1 MRKLL
6 PIGLGSLLVLACAA
20 AAAIAWFGR
29 PDEARAQG
37 APQPDL
43 VRYGDV
49 IVDLSRVIAVTH
61 QKDEVVRFTLD
72 SERPDGAVMEIVLS
86 KEMSS
91 DPGYVEQNWLK
102 VVKDLRV
109 GN

>member
-6 PIGLGSLLVLACAA
+6 PIGLGSLLLAGLAA
-20 AAAIAWFGR
+20 WYFAPAE
-29 PDEARAQG
+29 PARAQ
-37 APQPDL
+37 QPL
-43 VRYGDV
+43 QPELARYGDV

-61 QKDEVVRFTLD
+61 QKDEFVRFTLD
-72 SERPDGAVMEIVLS
+72 SERPDGAVMEVVLT
-86 KEMSS
+86 KEMSAA
-91 DPGYVEQNWLK
+91 PGYVDQNWLK

>member
-6 PIGLGSLLVLACAA
+6 PIGFGSLALAAG
-20 AAAIAWFGR
+20 AWYVTR
-29 PDEARAQG
+29 PDQAQAQRAP
-37 APQPDL
+37 APEL

-49 IVDLSRVIAVTH
+49 IVDLGRVIAVTH
-61 QKDEVVRFTLD
+61 QRDEFVRFTLD
-72 SERPDGAVMEIVLS
+72 SERPDGAVMEVVLS
-86 KEMSS
+86 KEMSAE
-91 DPGYVEQNWLK
+91 PGYVEQNWLK

>member
-6 PIGLGSLLVLACAA
+6 PIGLGSLLLACAGVWYFA
-20 AAAIAWFGR
+20 PAE
-29 PDEARAQG
+29 DARAQQAG
-37 APQPDL
+37 PPEL

-61 QKDEVVRFTLD
+61 QKDETVRFTLD

-86 KEMSS
+86 KEMSPE
-91 DPGYVEQNWLK
+91 PGYVEQN
-102 VVKDLRV
+102 
-109 GN
+109 

>member
-6 PIGLGSLLVLACAA
+6 PVGLGSLLLACLAVA
-20 AAAIAWFGR
+20 YFA
-29 PDEARAQG
+29 PARDASAQQG
-37 APQPDL
+37 VVAPEL

-49 IVDLSRVIAVTH
+49 IIDLSRVVAVTH
-61 QKDEVVRFTLD
+61 QKDESVRFTLD
-72 SERPDGAVMEIVLS
+72 SERPDGAVMEVVLS
-86 KEMSS
+86 KEMSAE
-91 DPGYVEQNWLK
+91 PGYVEQNWTK